1 MTGAVESCLY
11 FGAVM
16 HQRLRPRR
24 HRLDY
29 RVFALYA
36 DLDDLPAL
44 GRRLRWFSHDRFN
57 LLSLREKDHGDGRGD
72 LRFWVGREL
81 ARAGI
86 DLAGGRVGLLCYP
99 RLFGYAFNPIAVYF
113 CFDRADAL
121 VAILY
126 QVNNTFGDR
135 HCYLARVR
143 GNDQQILRHACAKN
157 LYVSPFIGMEA
168 QYRFRVRAPDER
180 LMLAIDE
187 LDRDGLLLQ
196 AATTGRRAVLD
207 DRNILRALLSYPLMT
222 LKVIAGIHWE
232 ALKLWRKGVALH
244 RRPPAP
250 ATMVSVMPDTPATMP
265 VTTINAAAE

>member
-1 MTGAVESCLY
+1 MSGPVESCLY

-44 GRRLRWFSHDRFN
+44 GRRLRWFSHDRLN

-72 LRFWVGREL
+72 LRGWIDREL
-81 ARAGI
+81 SRAGI
-86 DLAGGRVGLLCYP
+86 DLAGGHVGLLCYP

-113 CFDRADAL
+113 CFDRTDAL
-121 VAILY
+121 VAVLY

-135 HCYLARVR
+135 HCYLARVPR
-143 GNDQQILRHACAKN
+143 DAASTLRHACAKN
-157 LYVSPFIGMEA
+157 LYVSPFIGMDAEY
-168 QYRFRVRAPDER
+168 QFRVRVPDER
-180 LMLAIDE
+180 LVLAIDE
-187 LDRDGLLLQ
+187 HDRDGLLLQ

-244 RRPPAP
+244 KRPPAP
-250 ATMVSVMPDTPATMP
+250 ATMVSVMPDAS
-265 VTTINAAAE
+265 VRLAAE